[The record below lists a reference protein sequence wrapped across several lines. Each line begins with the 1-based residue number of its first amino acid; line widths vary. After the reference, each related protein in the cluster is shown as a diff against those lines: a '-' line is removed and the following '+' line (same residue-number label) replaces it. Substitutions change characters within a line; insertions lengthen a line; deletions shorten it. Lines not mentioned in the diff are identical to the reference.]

1 MNIFVLS
8 KDVTEA
14 AVMHCDKHV
23 VKMILET
30 AQVLSAVHHRYGTA
44 GSIEGIY
51 KETHKNHPC
60 TLWAGDSAY
69 HYIWL
74 YNLGMALC
82 KEYTYRY
89 NKVHKT
95 QAVLERLSTFPVNIP
110 NDVDVPQPQCMPD
123 DCKVEGDVV
132 AAYHNYYRKYKH
144 AMCKWKN
151 RPVPAFMEGIICGNT
166 ELETK
171 SIT

>member
-1 MNIFVLS
+1 MNIFVLD
-8 KDVTEA
+8 KDVTKA
-14 AVMHCDKHV
+14 AQMHCDKHV

-30 AQVLSAVHHRYGTA
+30 AQVLSAVHYRYG
-44 GSIEGIY
+44 SVPEGIY

-89 NKVHKT
+89 HKVHKT
-95 QAVLERLSTFPVNIP
+95 QAVLERLSCFPSNMP
-110 NDVDVPQPQCMPD
+110 NDIDVPQPQCMPD

-132 AAYHNYYRKYKH
+132 AAYHNYYRNHKAH
-144 AMCKWKN
+144 MCRWTG
-151 RPVPAFMEGIICGNT
+151 RPVPDFMKGIELCGVI
-166 ELETK
+166 ELEAK
-171 SIT
+171 NIT